1 MTAES
6 LNLRGEVCPMTFVR
20 VRLWLEQAA
29 LGSELSVEID
39 YQPATQSIPRS
50 LAILGQELIALD
62 EISDGVWRLLLRKNV
77 LDPTEE
83 TDQVMEKRSY
93 G

>member
-1 MTAES
+1 MSAES
-6 LNLRGEVCPMTFVR
+6 LDLRGEVCPMTFVR

-29 LGSELSVEID
+29 IGSQLSIEVD

-50 LAILGQELIALD
+50 LAILGQELMGMD
-62 EISDGVWRLLLRKNV
+62 EISEGVWRLQLRKRV

-83 TDQVMEKRSY
+83 TDVVMEHKAH